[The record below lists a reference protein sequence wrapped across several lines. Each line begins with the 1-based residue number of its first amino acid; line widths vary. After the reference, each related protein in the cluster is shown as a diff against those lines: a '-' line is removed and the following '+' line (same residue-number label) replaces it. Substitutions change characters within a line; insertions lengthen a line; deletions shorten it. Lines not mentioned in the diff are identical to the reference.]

1 MSDAVATAQQGLVE
15 KYQPYP
21 EYKDSGVEWLGDVP
35 TDWRVIKLGF
45 LATKI
50 GSGKTPSGG
59 ATVYVDDGIT
69 FLRSQNVYD
78 DGLRLDDVVHITPD
92 IDIEM
97 AHSRVKPMDILINI
111 TGASIGRT
119 CIVPLGIGSANVNQ
133 HVCIIRLNKSEIIR
147 FVSWA
152 VKAQSTKAQI
162 DNAQTGAA
170 REGMNFEQIA
180 SLLLSLPPETECEKI
195 SDFLDYETA
204 RIDRLIAQQQRLI
217 ELLKEKRQA
226 EISHAVTKGLNPNAP
241 MKYSGVEWLGQVPE
255 HWIVRRLK
263 YHIIS
268 MDQGWSPQ
276 CEARL
281 AEEDEFG
288 VMKVG
293 CVNGGV
299 FRFSEHKAL
308 PAELEPKTEYRLK
321 KGQLLVSRANTRE
334 LVGSAAVVDADYDQ
348 LLLCDKLYR
357 IKLSS
362 DASPEFVALL
372 LGTSAYRGQIELSA
386 SGASDSMQNIGQST
400 IKELPIAVPP
410 MDEANDIL
418 KYVAARLCTFDC
430 LNNQLQ
436 QQNLLLQ
443 ERRTALIS
451 AAVTGKIDLRG
462 WTPPAEEAAA

>member
-1 MSDAVATAQQGLVE
+1 MIAAENKNMT

-21 EYKDSGVEWLGDVP
+21 EYKDSGVEWLGYLP

-59 ATVYVDDGIT
+59 ATVYVDEGIT

-92 IDIEM
+92 VDTEM

-133 HVCIIRLNKSEIIR
+133 HVCIIRLNKGELIR

-152 VKAQSTKAQI
+152 VKAQPTKAQI

-170 REGMNFEQIA
+170 REGLNFEQIA
-180 SLLLSLPPETECEKI
+180 SLLLSLPPETECEQI

-204 RIDRLIAQQQRLI
+204 RIDRLIVQQQRLI

-226 EISHAVTKGLNPNAP
+226 VISHAVTKGMNPDAP
-241 MKYSGVEWLGQVPE
+241 MKDSGVEWLGQVPE
-255 HWIVRRLK
+255 HWHIRRLK
-263 YHIIS
+263 HHIIS
-268 MDQGWSPQ
+268 MEQGWSPQ

-281 AEEDEFG
+281 AEMGEFG

-293 CVNGGV
+293 CVNGGI
-299 FRFSEHKAL
+299 FRAGEHKAL
-308 PAELEPKTEYRLK
+308 PADLDPKAEYRLK
-321 KGQLLVSRANTRE
+321 KGQLLMSRANTRE

-362 DASPEFVALL
+362 DVSPEFIALL
-372 LGTSAYRGQIELSA
+372 LGTLAYRGQIELSA

-400 IKELPIAVPP
+400 VKELPIAFPP
-410 MDEANDIL
+410 IDEVGGIL
-418 KYVAARLCTFDC
+418 KYVTTRLRTFDS
-430 LNNQLQ
+430 LNNQLKQ
-436 QQNLLLQ
+436 QYSLLQ

-462 WTPPAEEAAA
+462 WIPPADEVAA

>member
-1 MSDAVATAQQGLVE
+1 MSEAVATSQQGLVE
-15 KYQPYP
+15 QYQPYP

-50 GSGKTPSGG
+50 GSGKTPFGG

-92 IDIEM
+92 VDMEM

-170 REGMNFEQIA
+170 REGLNFEQIA
-180 SLLLSLPPETECEKI
+180 SLLLSLPPETECEQI
-195 SDFLDYETA
+195 SDFLDYETT
-204 RIDRLIAQQQRLI
+204 RIDRLIAQQHRLI

-226 EISHAVTKGLNPNAP
+226 VISHAVTKGLNPNAL
-241 MKYSGVEWLGQVPE
+241 MKDSGVEWLGQVPE
-255 HWIVRRLK
+255 HWIVAGFKK
-263 YHIIS
+263 YIEPIVDYRGKTPTKTES
-268 MDQGWSPQ
+268 
-276 CEARL
+276 
-281 AEEDEFG
+281 
-288 VMKVG
+288 
-293 CVNGGV
+293 GV
-299 FRFSEHKAL
+299 FLVTARNIKNGSIDYILSEEFISEDDYEEVMRRGKPKLGDVLFTTEAPLGEVAQVDNESIAL
-308 PAELEPKTEYRLK
+308 AQRIIKFRGLRDILDCSYLKLFIQSTEFQHGLMTFATGSTALGIKSDRLGYLK
-321 KGQLLVSRANTRE
+321 QLVPPISEQNQI
-334 LVGSAAVVDADYDQ
+334 V
-348 LLLCDKLYR
+348 
-357 IKLSS
+357 
-362 DASPEFVALL
+362 EFVAKH
-372 LGTSAYRGQIELSA
+372 A
-386 SGASDSMQNIGQST
+386 MQFDKLID
-400 IKELPIAVPP
+400 IANK
-410 MDEANDIL
+410 AI
-418 KYVAARLCTFDC
+418 
-430 LNNQLQ
+430 QLM
-436 QQNLLLQ
+436 L

-451 AAVTGKIDLRG
+451 AAVTGRIDLRG
-462 WTPPAEEAAA
+462 WTPPAEEIAA

>member
-1 MSDAVATAQQGLVE
+1 MIAAEPKKIT
-15 KYQPYP
+15 KYQLYP
-21 EYKDSGVEWLGDVP
+21 EYKDSGVEWVGDMPRHWQSKPAFAVVMDECIKNSAGAESNVLSLSYGNIVERDVETNFGLLP
-35 TDWRVIKLGF
+35 ESFNTYQIVNPGDIILRLTDLQNDKRSLRVGRSTLQGIITSAYLKLSCSGE
-45 LATKI
+45 LNDRYAYRLLHSYDTTKVFY
-50 GSGKTPSGG
+50 GMGG
-59 ATVYVDDGIT
+59 
-69 FLRSQNVYD
+69 
-78 DGLRLDDVVHITPD
+78 GLRQSMKFEDFRRLPFLVPPL
-92 IDIEM
+92 EEQ
-97 AHSRVKPMDILINI
+97 
-111 TGASIGRT
+111 RT
-119 CIVPLGIGSANVNQ
+119 I
-133 HVCIIRLNKSEIIR
+133 
-147 FVSWA
+147 
-152 VKAQSTKAQI
+152 
-162 DNAQTGAA
+162 AA
-170 REGMNFEQIA
+170 
-180 SLLLSLPPETECEKI
+180 
-195 SDFLDYETA
+195 FLDYETA

-226 EISHAVTKGLNPNAP
+226 VISHAVTKGLNPNAP
-241 MKYSGVEWLGQVPE
+241 MKDSGVEWLGQVPE

-263 YHIIS
+263 HHIIS

-334 LVGSAAVVDADYDQ
+334 LVGSAAVVDADYGQ

-418 KYVAARLCTFDC
+418 KYVAARLYTFDC

-443 ERRTALIS
+443 ERRSALIS

-462 WTPPAEEAAA
+462 WTPPADEVTA

>member
-1 MSDAVATAQQGLVE
+1 MSEAVATSQQGLVE

-21 EYKDSGVEWLGDVP
+21 EYDDSGIEWLGRIPVH
-35 TDWRVIKLGF
+35 WK
-45 LATKI
+45 LATLKHECVFSGGGTPTKDNLAYWGGNIPWISPKDMKSQVVTDSIDKI
-50 GSGKTPSGG
+50 TAVAVAESSTKLVPEGALLMVVRSGILQRTIPVAINTVPVTLNQDMKALRFKSKDKACFFLYYTQGLESQLLLEWCKQG
-59 ATVYVDDGIT
+59 ATVE
-69 FLRSQNVYD
+69 S
-78 DGLRLDDVVHITPD
+78 
-92 IDIEM
+92 IE
-97 AHSRVKPMDILINI
+97 HEL
-111 TGASIGRT
+111 
-119 CIVPLGIGSANVNQ
+119 LAN
-133 HVCIIRLNKSEIIR
+133 
-147 FVSWA
+147 
-152 VKAQSTKAQI
+152 
-162 DNAQTGAA
+162 A
-170 REGMNFEQIA
+170 RYP
-180 SLLLSLPPETECEKI
+180 LPPNDELKAI
-195 SDFLDYETA
+195 NQFLDYETA
-204 RIDRLIAQQQRLI
+204 RIDRLIAQQLRLI

-226 EISHAVTKGLNPNAP
+226 VISHAVTKGLNPNAP

-263 YHIIS
+263 HHIIS